1 MLSTRSMQ
9 WPWSS
14 RFLTLSGLLPV
25 LLATGLLVSA
35 AAAESDISISIG
47 ADDSTGNVV
56 KIDGAGETS
65 RDVVRMGEPIE
76 IGADETVE
84 GDVVAIGGP
93 ITILGKVYGDVVA
106 IGGPVTLKTGSTVNG
121 DVVTIGGSLDREEG
135 ATVLGQNVSMGFVPK
150 EFGRLMA
157 RAGGKDHDGF
167 IGIKIWW
174 DFLRV
179 IGFFLIALVLYLA
192 FPRRMTVIRETA
204 RSRFWL
210 ALVIGLAGIVAVLTG
225 LVLLCITCI
234 GILAAIPGSF
244 LFVIA
249 LMAGGAVTVSLLG
262 EVLLR
267 RPVIDPKSWSWTLL
281 SGLAVLFLLQ
291 LVGRLLDSA
300 GDGGSII
307 GGSIRAIGKT
317 AWFVLVTAGFG
328 GLILSRIGK
337 EAPAAPTDAIPTP
350 AGAPPAPP
358 LPPPTV

>member
-1 MLSTRSMQ
+1 MRNSRDLQ
-9 WPWSS
+9 WP
-14 RFLTLSGLLPV
+14 RRRRLHLLSGLLPIV
-25 LLATGLLVSA
+25 LAASLPAI
-35 AAAESDISISIG
+35 AAAESDISISID

-65 RDVVRMGEPIE
+65 QDVVRMGEPIE
-76 IGADETVE
+76 IGADQIVE

-106 IGGPVTLKTGSTVNG
+106 IGGPVTLKAGSTVNG
-121 DVVTIGGSLDREEG
+121 DVVTIGGNLDREEG
-135 ATVLGQNVSMGFVPK
+135 AVVLGQNVSMGFVPK

-167 IGIKIWW
+167 VGVKIWW
-174 DFLRV
+174 DFLRA

-192 FPRRMTVIRETA
+192 FPKRIMVIRETS

-210 ALVIGLAGIVAVLTG
+210 ALVIGLAGIVGVLTG

-234 GILAAIPGSF
+234 GILAAVPGFF
-244 LFVIA
+244 LFLVA
-249 LMAGGAVTVSLLG
+249 LAAGGAVTVSLLG

-267 RPVIDPKSWSWTLL
+267 RPVTDAKSWSWTLL

-291 LVGRLLDSA
+291 LVGRLLDGA
-300 GDGGSII
+300 GDGGSIV

-317 AWFVLVTAGFG
+317 AWFVLITVGFG
-328 GLILSRIGK
+328 GLIISKFGK
-337 EAPAAPTDAIPTP
+337 VLPGDRAAAHPIAPATPTP
-350 AGAPPAPP
+350 PVS
-358 LPPPTV
+358 PPPSA